1 MLTERLKILDE
12 SEIEKLHQSALDL
25 LEGMGVV
32 FDDVDVL
39 IAFAEAGARVDQ
51 NKKIVYFPPDV
62 LSKLI
67 SQSPSHYKLGG
78 RSADADCVMGGDKVL
93 SRPVVGSMFVT
104 DPEDSHRLATV
115 KDAISL
121 AHLVNCLPE
130 YTWNAAAIYP
140 DDMDPAIRDIG
151 YCKILLEN
159 THKHFTISA
168 YTPESLRY
176 MIELGVV
183 VAGDHQRFRE
193 RPLFNIVLATTSPMK
208 YASHQ
213 IGWIVECGKAGI
225 PAGIASTPLM
235 GANGPITLAACA
247 IQIHAENLAG
257 VALSQL
263 MNPGA
268 PVYYCS
274 RPTVLDMRTGNSLW
288 GPIELG
294 MIDAITVLMARRC
307 GLPTDVLSLRT
318 DAKVMDEQAAIE
330 KVSNSL
336 MPALAG
342 VNSIAGGGMLEF
354 VNVVSHQQIVIDAD
368 ILTMLRRVIA
378 GVNLSDDHL
387 ALDLFNVIGHQGQFL
402 GEEHTRKYH
411 RQEFSQVQMPDRVS
425 HSAWKNDGG
434 KNIVQRATE
443 KSERLLQAYVPEPLP
458 REVEKEMA
466 RVLQSAEKQLKG
478 R

>member
-1 MLTERLKILDE
+1 
-12 SEIEKLHQSALDL
+12 
-25 LEGMGVV
+25 
-32 FDDVDVL
+32 
-39 IAFAEAGARVDQ
+39 
-51 NKKIVYFPPDV
+51 
-62 LSKLI
+62 
-67 SQSPSHYKLGG
+67 
-78 RSADADCVMGGDKVL
+78 
-93 SRPVVGSMFVT
+93 
-104 DPEDSHRLATV
+104 
-115 KDAISL
+115 
-121 AHLVNCLPE
+121 
-130 YTWNAAAIYP
+130 
-140 DDMDPAIRDIG
+140 
-151 YCKILLEN
+151 
-159 THKHFTISA
+159 
-168 YTPESLRY
+168 
-176 MIELGVV
+176 
-183 VAGDHQRFRE
+183 
-193 RPLFNIVLATTSPMK
+193 
-208 YASHQ
+208 
-213 IGWIVECGKAGI
+213 
-225 PAGIASTPLM
+225 
-235 GANGPITLAACA
+235 
-247 IQIHAENLAG
+247 
-257 VALSQL
+257 
-263 MNPGA
+263 
-268 PVYYCS
+268 
-274 RPTVLDMRTGNSLW
+274 MRTGNSLW